1 MRKQEGFTLI
11 ELMVVIL
18 IIGILVAIAVPVF
31 FAAQNNA
38 QAGACKDNLRTI
50 DSAIMQYSASESTG
64 AAAYPATIGALVS
77 TYIRDMPI
85 CKAAATGSPYTLSA
99 TTAAAPVPRAL
110 CNATV
115 PHTY

>member
-50 DSAIMQYSASESTG
+50 DSSIMQYSASTESG
-64 AAAYPATIGALVS
+64 ATLYPADITALVP
-77 TYIRDMPI
+77 TYIRDYPV
-85 CKAAATGSPYTLSA
+85 CKAADAGSPYSL
-99 TTAAAPVPRAL
+99 AAGTPPRAE
-110 CNATV
+110 CNAAT